1 MNLYLEFIDS
11 SGCDWLVMKSLYS
24 ELISMHWSYNLILI
38 HDPDFDKMSSSESSV
53 IQGLRQGGSGGGRK
67 GEFLP
72 LSNAPGTLQR
82 DL

>member
-24 ELISMHWSYNLILI
+24 ELPSLILI
-38 HDPDFDKMSSSESSV
+38 HDPDFDKMSSSGSSD
-53 IQGLRQGGSGGGRK
+53 IQGLRQGGSGGGSK

-72 LSNAPGTLQR
+72 LSNAPGALQR